1 MKHRLKHLKF
11 KLFWLL
17 FPGYAMRL
25 RLAELACSEGGY
37 VIRCADEGHIEMRD
51 LVALAEAL
59 TAHWDN
65 VHGGQMEKQA

>member
-1 MKHRLKHLKF
+1 MSAVKF

-25 RLAELACSEGGY
+25 RLAELACSEGRY
-37 VIRCADEGHIEMRD
+37 VIGCMDGGHVEIRD

-59 TAHWDN
+59 TTHWDN
-65 VHGGQMEKQA
+65 VQGDQIEKRA